1 MFVGIVGLGTVGGA
15 MYRGFKAAGC
25 DVLGHD
31 IDHTRSHDSLDDT
44 LQQDLVLIAVPTPA
58 DAEGNCNLAAIHAV
72 LDTAAILGAPGL
84 LVLRSTVP
92 VGTTDALIAQ
102 YPSLKIGYSPEFLH
116 KKTADFDFL
125 NPPMTAYG
133 GMSAETYFTAM
144 RAVHG
149 EGVKQIAMS
158 TRETELLKL
167 LLNGFAAM
175 KSVFSSQLAQFA
187 KSQGAD
193 WNEIIAAAQF
203 DGRMGEGYLA
213 ATGSDG
219 LPGFDGSCLPKDCAM
234 LMQQL
239 GSGSIMESVI
249 EINRR
254 LRDS

>member
-1 MFVGIVGLGTVGGA
+1 MQCWI
-15 MYRGFKAAGC
+15 
-25 DVLGHD
+25 
-31 IDHTRSHDSLDDT
+31 
-44 LQQDLVLIAVPTPA
+44 TPA
-58 DAEGNCNLAAIHAV
+58 I
-72 LDTAAILGAPGL
+72 LDAPGL

-92 VGTTDALIAQ
+92 VGTIDALIAQ
-102 YPSLKIGYSPEFLH
+102 YPSLKIGYSPEFLR

-125 NPPMTAYG
+125 NPPMTVYG
-133 GMSAETYFTAM
+133 GADAGIYFEIM

-158 TRETELLKL
+158 AREAELLKL

-193 WNEIIAAAQF
+193 WDKITAAAQL
-203 DGRMGEGYLA
+203 DGRLGEGYLA
-213 ATGSDG
+213 ATGPDG